1 VARPFVA
8 RPFVARPDRAPGRRA
23 ICHDARMTTI
33 SIPLFPLGTV
43 LFPEGVLPLQIFEV
57 RYLDMIGKCIAGGS
71 PFGVVMLTEGQEVR
85 KPGTMEKFVQA
96 GTLATVEENSTP
108 SPGLLQVICRGG
120 ARFQIVASER
130 RPNGLWT
137 AEVELLPADLPVRI
151 PSELQG
157 AADALERV
165 LASLGDVPEERW
177 PVRLPFRLD
186 DCGWVS
192 NRWCEL
198 LPLTMVQ
205 KHGLLMLDNPL
216 IRLELMHDL
225 LDEHGLITS

>member
-1 VARPFVA
+1 M
-8 RPFVARPDRAPGRRA
+8 AP
-23 ICHDARMTTI
+23 I
-33 SIPLFPLGTV
+33 SIPLFPLATV

-57 RYLDMIGKCIAGGS
+57 RYLEMMGKCIVSGN
-71 PFGVVMLTEGQEVR
+71 PFGVVTLTGGKEVR
-85 KPGTMEKFVQA
+85 SPDGMETFLQS
-96 GTLATVEENSTP
+96 GTLATVEESSAP
-108 SPGLLQVICRGG
+108 SAGLLQVICRGA
-120 ARFQIVASER
+120 ARFRILASR
-130 RPNGLWT
+130 RQLNGLWT
-137 AEVELLPADLPVRI
+137 AEVELLPPDLPVPI

-165 LASLGDVPEERW
+165 IVSLGEVPEHRW
-177 PVRLPFRLD
+177 PVRRPFRLD

-198 LPLTMVQ
+198 LPLTMSQ
-205 KHGLLMLDNPL
+205 KHGMLMLDNPL

>member
-1 VARPFVA
+1 MA
-8 RPFVARPDRAPGRRA
+8 
-23 ICHDARMTTI
+23 TI

-57 RYLDMIGKCIAGGS
+57 RYLDMIGKCIAAGS

-85 KPGTMEKFVQA
+85 KPGTMEKFVQS
-96 GTLATVEENSTP
+96 GTLATVEDSSTP
-108 SPGLLQVICRGG
+108 SPGLLQAICRGG
-120 ARFQIVASER
+120 ARFQIHSSER
-130 RPNGLWT
+130 RGNGLWT
-137 AEVELLPADLPVRI
+137 AEVEYVATDLPVRI

-157 AADALERV
+157 ASDALERV

-198 LPLTMVQ
+198 LPLTMPQ
-205 KHGLLMLDNPL
+205 KHALLMLDNPL

>member
-1 VARPFVA
+1 
-8 RPFVARPDRAPGRRA
+8 
-23 ICHDARMTTI
+23 MTPI

-57 RYLDMIGKCIAGGS
+57 RYLDMIGKCIAADS

-85 KPGTMEKFVQA
+85 TPEAMEKFVQS
-96 GTLATVEENSTP
+96 GTLAVVESSSAP
-108 SPGLLQVICRGG
+108 SPGLLQVVCRGS
-120 ARFQIVASER
+120 ARFQVLSSQR
-130 RPNGLWT
+130 RTNGLWT
-137 AEVELLPADLPVRI
+137 AEIELLPDDLPVRI
-151 PSELQG
+151 PSELRG
-157 AADALERV
+157 AADALDRV
-165 LASLGDVPEERW
+165 LGSLSDVPEERW

-186 DCGWVS
+186 DCCWVS

-198 LPLTMVQ
+198 LPLTMAQ
-205 KHGLLMLDNPL
+205 KHHLLMLDNPL

>member
-1 VARPFVA
+1 
-8 RPFVARPDRAPGRRA
+8 
-23 ICHDARMTTI
+23 MTPT

-57 RYLDMIGKCIAGGS
+57 RYLDMIGKCIANNS
-71 PFGVVMLTEGQEVR
+71 AFGVVMLTDGQEVR
-85 KPGTMEKFVQA
+85 RPEALEKFVQS
-96 GTLATVEENSTP
+96 GTIAAVHDSSAP
-108 SPGLLQVICRGG
+108 SPGLRQVICRGST
-120 ARFQIVASER
+120 RFKVLSSER
-130 RPNGLWT
+130 RANGLWMG
-137 AEVELLPADLPVRI
+137 EVELLPADQLVRI

-157 AADALERV
+157 AADALERM
-165 LASLGDVPEERW
+165 LASLGDVAEERW
-177 PVRLPFRLD
+177 PVRRPFRLD

-198 LPLTMVQ
+198 LPLTMTQ
-205 KHGLLMLDNPL
+205 KHGMLMLDNPL